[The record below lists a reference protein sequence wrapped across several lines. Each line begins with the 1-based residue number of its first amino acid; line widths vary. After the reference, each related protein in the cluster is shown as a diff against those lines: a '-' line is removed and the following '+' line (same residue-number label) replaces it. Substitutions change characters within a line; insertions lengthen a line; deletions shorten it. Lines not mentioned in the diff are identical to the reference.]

1 MIEWTLDSVRAFLG
15 NEKIQFAL
23 LLPLQGLIFELNAIL
38 TTAYMNV
45 TILFRNDLS
54 RYFLNVYFN
63 QPLLQ
68 LYRALYSLFSAFAAL
83 YRS

>member
-63 QPLLQ
+63 QPL
-68 LYRALYSLFSAFAAL
+68 
-83 YRS
+83 